1 MDDIIVIIPAYNPDE
16 PLMLDFI
23 NNLTKDF
30 KNIVV
35 INDGS
40 NSSHYDFFNKL
51 AELPY
56 IKLLTHC
63 INLGKGQA
71 LKTAINASLVAF
83 PNCKGI
89 VTADCDGQHSIKDI
103 KSCAEAVLKNQ
114 EKLVIGVR
122 NFNQKDVPS
131 KSRFG
136 NKLTRTVFKLF
147 IGLNITDTQTGLR
160 GMSRKIACKF
170 LETKGSRYEYETNML
185 IDCKVKEVSILEVPI
200 ETIYINSNSGSHF
213 NPLKDSLSI
222 YKVFAKYILASVSSF
237 IVDIVLFTLFLN
249 LFNVT
254 LNDFNFALSN
264 ILLATISARLISSL
278 YNFFINAKLVFKK
291 MNNKSLIKYAILVLI
306 QMFLS
311 GFAVSYISTLLMGV
325 SATLIKVL
333 VDSVIFIIN
342 FFIQREWIFKQKKT
356 K

>member
-1 MDDIIVIIPAYNPDE
+1 MEDIIVIIPAFNPDE

-23 NNLTKDF
+23 NNLSKEF

-40 NSSHYDFFNKL
+40 NSSHNNFFNEL
-51 AELPY
+51 AQKPY

-71 LKTAINASLVAF
+71 LKTAINTALVCF
-83 PNCKGI
+83 PDCKGI
-89 VTADCDGQHSIKDI
+89 VTADCDGQHSIEDI
-103 KSCAEAVLKNQ
+103 KSCAEAVLNNQ
-114 EKLVIGVR
+114 NNLIIGVR
-122 NFNQKDVPS
+122 NFDQEDVPPR
-131 KSRFG
+131 SRFG

-160 GMSRKIACKF
+160 GMSKKIACAF
-170 LETKGSRYEYETNML
+170 LETKGARYEYETNML
-185 IDCKVKEVSILEVPI
+185 IDCKVKEIPISEVPI
-200 ETIYINSNSGSHF
+200 KTIYINSNSGSHF

-254 LNDFNFALSN
+254 LDNFDFAISN
-264 ILLATISARLISSL
+264 ILLATICARLISSL

-291 MNNKSLIKYAILVLI
+291 MNNKSLLKYAILVVV

-311 GFAVSYISTLLMGV
+311 GFAVSYISSLLFGV
-325 SATLIKVL
+325 SATLVKVL
-333 VDSVIFIIN
+333 VDSVIFVVN
-342 FFIQREWIFKQKKT
+342 FFVQREWIFKQKK
-356 K
+356 